1 MYIFFHKIHVSS
13 MQNFTYQNPTRLVF
27 GRGQIAKLAKLIPA
41 DAKLMVTFG
50 GGSVRRNGVYDQVKA
65 ALEGRDYIEFW
76 GIEPNPRVETLRK
89 AIEQGKASGIN
100 YLLAVGGGSVIDGTK
115 LISAAIA
122 SDIDAWDL
130 VLKGS
135 DRGGIP
141 LAAVLTIPAT
151 GSEMNSG
158 AVISREET
166 HEKFPFYGRYPEF
179 SILDPEVTYSLPDY
193 QIACG
198 LSDIFVHV
206 MEQYLTTPDQSRVMD
221 RWAEGILQTVIE
233 IAPMIRANKTDYRTM
248 SDFMFS
254 ATMALNG
261 YIAQGV
267 TEDWATH
274 MIGHELTALTG
285 MTHGASLAI
294 VLPATMSVLREQ
306 KRDKILQ
313 YGARVWGIDG
323 GSLDSRI
330 EQIISRTREFFH
342 SLGLAVTLTE
352 AGVGA
357 EVIDTIAERFN
368 RTGVHH
374 GEAANVDGEMTR
386 KILTECL

>member
-1 MYIFFHKIHVSS
+1 
-13 MQNFTYQNPTRLVF
+13 MQNFSFQNPTRLVF
-27 GRGQIAKLAKLIPA
+27 GRGQIAKLAELIPA
-41 DAKLMVTFG
+41 DAKIMVTFG
-50 GGSVRRNGVYDQVKA
+50 GGSARRNGVYDQVKA
-65 ALEGRDYIEFW
+65 ALEGRTFSEFW

-89 AIEQGKASGIN
+89 AVAQGKAEGVN
-100 YLLAVGGGSVIDGTK
+100 FLLAVGGGSVIDGTK

-122 SDIDAWDL
+122 SADDAWDL
-130 VLKGS
+130 VLRGA

-151 GSEMNSG
+151 GSEMNG
-158 AVISREET
+158 TAVISREET
-166 HEKFPFYGRYPEF
+166 QEKYPFYGRYPEF
-179 SILDPEVTYSLPDY
+179 SILDPEVIYSLPDF

-206 MEQYLTTPDQSRVMD
+206 MEQYLTTPDQSRIMD

-233 IAPMIRANKTDYRTM
+233 IAPLIRADKTDYRTM

-274 MIGHELTALTG
+274 MIGHELTALAG
-285 MTHGASLAI
+285 VTHGASLAI

-306 KRDKILQ
+306 KQGKILQ
-313 YGARVWGIDG
+313 YGERIWGITEG
-323 GSLDSRI
+323 TVEERV
-330 EQIISRTREFFH
+330 EQAIVRTREFFA

-352 AGVGA
+352 TGVP
-357 EVIDTIAERFN
+357 ESVIDTIAERF
-368 RTGVHH
+368 TKIGAGY
-374 GEAANVDGEMTR
+374 GEAGNVNGEIAR
-386 KILTECL
+386 QILLTCK

>member
-1 MYIFFHKIHVSS
+1 
-13 MQNFTYQNPTRLVF
+13 MQNFSFQNPTRLVF
-27 GRGQIAKLAKLIPA
+27 GRGQIAKLAELIPA
-41 DAKLMVTFG
+41 DAKIMVTFG
-50 GGSVRRNGVYDQVKA
+50 GGSARRNGVYDQVKA
-65 ALEGRDYIEFW
+65 ALEGRTFSEFW

-89 AIEQGKASGIN
+89 AVAQGKAEGVN

-122 SDIDAWDL
+122 SADDAWDL
-130 VLKGS
+130 VLRGA

-151 GSEMNSG
+151 GSEMNG
-158 AVISREET
+158 TAVISREET
-166 HEKFPFYGRYPEF
+166 QEKYPFYGRYPEF
-179 SILDPEVTYSLPDY
+179 SILDPEVIYSLPDF

-206 MEQYLTTPDQSRVMD
+206 MEQYLTTPDQSRIMD

-233 IAPMIRANKTDYRTM
+233 IAPLIRADKTDYRTM

-274 MIGHELTALTG
+274 MIGHELTALAG
-285 MTHGASLAI
+285 VTHGASLAI

-306 KRDKILQ
+306 KQGKILQ
-313 YGARVWGIDG
+313 YGERIWGITEG
-323 GSLDSRI
+323 TVEERV
-330 EQIISRTREFFH
+330 EQAIARTREFFA

-352 AGVGA
+352 AGVP
-357 EVIDTIAERFN
+357 ESVIDTIAERF
-368 RTGVHH
+368 TKIGAGY
-374 GEAANVDGEMTR
+374 GEAGNVNGEIAR
-386 KILTECL
+386 QILLTCLK

>member
-1 MYIFFHKIHVSS
+1 
-13 MQNFTYQNPTRLVF
+13 MQNFSFQNPTRLVF
-27 GRGQIAKLAKLIPA
+27 GRGQIAKLAELIPA
-41 DAKLMVTFG
+41 DAKVMVTFG
-50 GGSVRRNGVYDQVKA
+50 GGSARRNGVYDQVKA
-65 ALEGRDYIEFW
+65 ALEGRDFIEFW

-89 AIEQGKASGIN
+89 AVAQGKAEGVN

-122 SDIDAWDL
+122 SADDAWDL
-130 VLKGS
+130 VLRGA

-151 GSEMNSG
+151 GSEMNG
-158 AVISREET
+158 TAVISREET
-166 HEKFPFYGRYPEF
+166 QEKYPFYGRYPEF
-179 SILDPEVTYSLPDY
+179 SILDPEVIYSLPDF

-206 MEQYLTTPDQSRVMD
+206 MEQYLTTPDQSRVLD
-221 RWAEGILQTVIE
+221 RWSEGILQTVIE
-233 IAPMIRANKTDYRTM
+233 IAPLIRANKTDYRTM

-274 MIGHELTALTG
+274 MIGHELTALAG
-285 MTHGASLAI
+285 VTHGASLAI
-294 VLPATMSVLREQ
+294 VMPATMSVLREQ
-306 KRDKILQ
+306 KQGKILQ
-313 YGARVWGIDG
+313 YGERVWGITEG
-323 GSLDSRI
+323 TVEERV
-330 EQIISRTREFFH
+330 EQAIARTREFFA

-352 AGVGA
+352 AGVPEG
-357 EVIDTIAERFN
+357 VIDTIAERF
-368 RTGVHH
+368 TKIGAGY
-374 GEAANVDGEMTR
+374 GEAGNVNGEIAR
-386 KILTECL
+386 QILLACK

>member
-1 MYIFFHKIHVSS
+1 
-13 MQNFTYQNPTRLVF
+13 MQNFSFQNPTRLVF
-27 GRGQIAKLAKLIPA
+27 GRGQIAKLAELIPA
-41 DAKLMVTFG
+41 DAKVMVTFG
-50 GGSVRRNGVYDQVKA
+50 GGSARRNGVYDQVKA
-65 ALEGRDYIEFW
+65 ALEGRDFIEFW

-89 AIEQGKASGIN
+89 AVAQGKAEGVN

-122 SDIDAWDL
+122 SADDAWDL
-130 VLKGS
+130 VLRGA

-151 GSEMNSG
+151 GSEMNG
-158 AVISREET
+158 TAVISREET
-166 HEKFPFYGRYPEF
+166 KEKYPFYGRYPEF
-179 SILDPEVTYSLPDY
+179 SILDPEVIYSLPDF

-206 MEQYLTTPDQSRVMD
+206 MEQYLTTPDQSRVLD

-233 IAPMIRANKTDYRTM
+233 IAPLIRANKTDYRTM

-274 MIGHELTALTG
+274 MIGHELTALAG
-285 MTHGASLAI
+285 VTHGASLAI
-294 VLPATMSVLREQ
+294 VMPATMSVLREQ
-306 KRDKILQ
+306 KQGKILQ
-313 YGARVWGIDG
+313 YGERVWGITEG
-323 GSLDSRI
+323 TVEERV
-330 EQIISRTREFFH
+330 EQAIARTREFFA

-352 AGVGA
+352 AGVP
-357 EVIDTIAERFN
+357 ESVIDTIAERF
-368 RTGVHH
+368 TKIGAGY
-374 GEAANVDGEMTR
+374 GEAGNVNGEIAR
-386 KILTECL
+386 QILLACLK

>member
-1 MYIFFHKIHVSS
+1 
-13 MQNFTYQNPTRLVF
+13 MQNFSFQNPTRLVF
-27 GRGQIAKLAKLIPA
+27 GRGQIAKLAELIPA
-41 DAKLMVTFG
+41 EAKVMVTFG
-50 GGSVRRNGVYDQVKA
+50 GGSARRNGVYDQVKA
-65 ALEGRDYIEFW
+65 ALEGRDFIEFW

-89 AIEQGKASGIN
+89 AVAQGKAEGVN

-122 SDIDAWDL
+122 SADDAWDL
-130 VLKGS
+130 VLRGA

-151 GSEMNSG
+151 GSEMNG
-158 AVISREET
+158 TAVISREET
-166 HEKFPFYGRYPEF
+166 QEKYPFYGRYPEF
-179 SILDPEVTYSLPDY
+179 SILDPEVIYSLPDF

-206 MEQYLTTPDQSRVMD
+206 MEQYLTTPDQSRVLD
-221 RWAEGILQTVIE
+221 RWSEGILQTVIE
-233 IAPMIRANKTDYRTM
+233 IAPLIRANKTDYRTM

-274 MIGHELTALTG
+274 MIGHELTALAG
-285 MTHGASLAI
+285 VTHGASLAI

-306 KRDKILQ
+306 KQGKILQ
-313 YGARVWGIDG
+313 YGERVWGITE
-323 GSLDSRI
+323 GSVEERV
-330 EQIISRTREFFH
+330 EQAIARTREFFA
-342 SLGLAVTLTE
+342 SLGLATTLTE
-352 AGVGA
+352 AGVPEG
-357 EVIDTIAERFN
+357 VIDTIAERF
-368 RTGVHH
+368 TKIGAGY
-374 GEAANVDGEMTR
+374 GEAGNVNGEIAR
-386 KILTECL
+386 QILLACK

>member
-1 MYIFFHKIHVSS
+1 
-13 MQNFTYQNPTRLVF
+13 MQNFSFQNPTRLVF
-27 GRGQIAKLAKLIPA
+27 GRGQIAKLAELIPA
-41 DAKLMVTFG
+41 DAKIMVTFG
-50 GGSVRRNGVYDQVKA
+50 GGSARRNGVYDQVKA
-65 ALEGRDYIEFW
+65 ALEGRTFSEFW

-89 AIEQGKASGIN
+89 AVAQGKAEGVN

-122 SDIDAWDL
+122 SADDAWDL
-130 VLKGS
+130 VLRGA
-135 DRGGIP
+135 DRGDIP

-151 GSEMNSG
+151 GSEMNG
-158 AVISREET
+158 TAVISREET
-166 HEKFPFYGRYPEF
+166 QEKYPFYGRYPEF
-179 SILDPEVTYSLPDY
+179 SILDPEVIYSLPDF

-206 MEQYLTTPDQSRVMD
+206 MEQYLTTPDQSRIMD

-233 IAPMIRANKTDYRTM
+233 IAPLIRADKTDYRTM

-274 MIGHELTALTG
+274 MIGHELTALAG
-285 MTHGASLAI
+285 VTHGASLAI

-306 KRDKILQ
+306 KQGKILQ
-313 YGARVWGIDG
+313 YGERIWGITEG
-323 GSLDSRI
+323 TVEERV
-330 EQIISRTREFFH
+330 EQAIARTREFFA

-352 AGVGA
+352 AGVP
-357 EVIDTIAERFN
+357 ESVIDTIAERF
-368 RTGVHH
+368 TKIGAGY
-374 GEAANVDGEMTR
+374 GEAGNVNGEIAR
-386 KILTECL
+386 QILLTCLK

>member
-1 MYIFFHKIHVSS
+1 
-13 MQNFTYQNPTRLVF
+13 MQNFSFQNPTRLVF
-27 GRGQIAKLAKLIPA
+27 GRGQIAKLAELIPA
-41 DAKLMVTFG
+41 DAKVMVTFG
-50 GGSVRRNGVYDQVKA
+50 GGSARRNGVYDQVKA
-65 ALEGRDYIEFW
+65 ALEGRDFIEFW

-89 AIEQGKASGIN
+89 AVAQGKAEGVN

-122 SDIDAWDL
+122 SADDAWDL
-130 VLKGS
+130 VLRGA

-151 GSEMNSG
+151 GSEMNG
-158 AVISREET
+158 TAVISREET
-166 HEKFPFYGRYPEF
+166 KEKYAFYGRYPEF
-179 SILDPEVTYSLPDY
+179 SILDPEVIYSLPDF

-206 MEQYLTTPDQSRVMD
+206 MEQYLTTPDQSRVLD

-233 IAPMIRANKTDYRTM
+233 IAPLIRANKTDYRTM

-267 TEDWATH
+267 TEDWATQ
-274 MIGHELTALTG
+274 MIGHELTALAG
-285 MTHGASLAI
+285 VTHGASLAI

-306 KRDKILQ
+306 KQGKILQ
-313 YGARVWGIDG
+313 YGERVWGI
-323 GSLDSRI
+323 I
-330 EQIISRTREFFH
+330 EGTVEERVEQAIARTREFFA

-352 AGVGA
+352 AGVP
-357 EVIDTIAERFN
+357 ESVIDTIAERF
-368 RTGVHH
+368 TKIGAGY
-374 GEAANVDGEMTR
+374 GEAGNVNGEIAR
-386 KILTECL
+386 QILLACLK

>member
-1 MYIFFHKIHVSS
+1 MN
-13 MQNFTYQNPTRLVF
+13 NFSFQNPTRLVF
-27 GRGQIAKLAKLIPA
+27 GKGQIAKLATLIPA
-41 DAKLMVTFG
+41 EAKVMVTYG
-50 GGSVRRNGVYDQVKA
+50 GGSVRRNGVYDQVVA
-65 ALEGRDYIEFW
+65 ALEGRNYVEFW
-76 GIEPNPRVETLRK
+76 GIEPNPRVETLRR
-89 AIEQGKASGIN
+89 AVELGKAEGVN

-122 SDIDAWDL
+122 SDEDAWAL
-130 VLKGS
+130 VLKGA

-166 HEKFPFYGRYPEF
+166 HEKYAFYGRYPEF

-221 RWAEGILQTVIE
+221 RWAEGLLQTVIE
-233 IAPMIRANKTDYRTM
+233 IAPLIRANKTDYRTM
-248 SDFMFS
+248 ADFMFS

-274 MIGHELTALTG
+274 MIGHELTALAG
-285 MTHGASLAI
+285 ITHGASLAI
-294 VLPATMSVLREQ
+294 VLPATMSVLRDQ
-306 KRDKILQ
+306 KGDKILQ

-323 GSLDSRI
+323 GTTEERI
-330 EQIISRTREFFH
+330 EATIARTREFFK
-342 SLGLAVTLTE
+342 SLGLAVSLTE
-352 AGVGA
+352 AGISLD
-357 EVIDTIAERFN
+357 VIDTIAERF
-368 RTGVHH
+368 TASGVHH
-374 GEAANVDGEMTR
+374 GEAANVDGEMAR
-386 KILTECL
+386 RILEACK

>member
-1 MYIFFHKIHVSS
+1 
-13 MQNFTYQNPTRLVF
+13 MQNFSFQNPTRLVF
-27 GRGQIAKLAKLIPA
+27 GRGQIAKLAELIPA
-41 DAKLMVTFG
+41 DAKIMVTFG
-50 GGSVRRNGVYDQVKA
+50 GGSARRNGVYDQVKA
-65 ALEGRDYIEFW
+65 ALEGRTFSEFW

-89 AIEQGKASGIN
+89 AVAQGKAEGVN

-122 SDIDAWDL
+122 SADDAWDL
-130 VLKGS
+130 VLRGA

-151 GSEMNSG
+151 GSEMNG
-158 AVISREET
+158 TAVISREET
-166 HEKFPFYGRYPEF
+166 QEKYPFYGRYPEF
-179 SILDPEVTYSLPDY
+179 SILYPEVIYSLPDF

-206 MEQYLTTPDQSRVMD
+206 MEQYLTTPDQSRIMD

-233 IAPMIRANKTDYRTM
+233 IAPLIRADKTDYRTM

-274 MIGHELTALTG
+274 MIGHELTALAG
-285 MTHGASLAI
+285 VTHGASLAI

-306 KRDKILQ
+306 KQGKILQ
-313 YGARVWGIDG
+313 YGERIWGITEG
-323 GSLDSRI
+323 TVEERV
-330 EQIISRTREFFH
+330 EQAIVRTREFFA

-352 AGVGA
+352 AGVP
-357 EVIDTIAERFN
+357 ESVIDTIAERF
-368 RTGVHH
+368 TKIGAGY
-374 GEAANVDGEMTR
+374 GEAGNVNGEIAR
-386 KILTECL
+386 QILLTCK

>member
-1 MYIFFHKIHVSS
+1 
-13 MQNFTYQNPTRLVF
+13 MQNFSFQNPTRLVF
-27 GRGQIAKLAKLIPA
+27 GRGQIAKLAELIPA
-41 DAKLMVTFG
+41 DAKVMVTFG
-50 GGSVRRNGVYDQVKA
+50 GGSARRNGVYDQVAA
-65 ALEGRDYIEFW
+65 ALQGHDFIEFW

-89 AIEQGKASGIN
+89 AVAQGKAEGVN

-115 LISAAIA
+115 LISAASA
-122 SDIDAWDL
+122 DDAWDL
-130 VLKGS
+130 VLRGA

-151 GSEMNSG
+151 GSEMNG
-158 AVISREET
+158 TAVISREET
-166 HEKFPFYGRYPEF
+166 KEKYAFYGRYPEF
-179 SILDPEVTYSLPDY
+179 SILDPEVIYSLPDF

-206 MEQYLTTPDQSRVMD
+206 MEQYLTTPDQSRVLD

-233 IAPMIRANKTDYRTM
+233 IAPLIRANKTDYRTM

-274 MIGHELTALTG
+274 MIGHELTALAG
-285 MTHGASLAI
+285 VTHGASLAI
-294 VLPATMSVLREQ
+294 VMPATMSVLREQ
-306 KRDKILQ
+306 KQGKILQ
-313 YGARVWGIDG
+313 YGERVWGITEG
-323 GSLDSRI
+323 TVEERV
-330 EQIISRTREFFH
+330 EQAIARTREFFA

-352 AGVGA
+352 AGVP
-357 EVIDTIAERFN
+357 ESVIDTIAERF
-368 RTGVHH
+368 TKIGAGY
-374 GEAANVDGEMTR
+374 GEAGNVNGEIAR
-386 KILTECL
+386 QILLACLK

>member
-1 MYIFFHKIHVSS
+1 
-13 MQNFTYQNPTRLVF
+13 MQNFSFQNPTRLVF
-27 GRGQIAKLAKLIPA
+27 GRGQIAKLAELIPA
-41 DAKLMVTFG
+41 DAKIMVTFG
-50 GGSVRRNGVYDQVKA
+50 GGSARRNGVYDQVKA
-65 ALEGRDYIEFW
+65 ALEGRTYSEFW

-89 AIEQGKASGIN
+89 AVAQGKAEGVN

-122 SDIDAWDL
+122 SADDAWDL
-130 VLKGS
+130 VLRGA

-151 GSEMNSG
+151 GSEMNG
-158 AVISREET
+158 TAVISREET
-166 HEKFPFYGRYPEF
+166 QEKYPFYGRYPEF
-179 SILDPEVTYSLPDY
+179 SILDPEVIYSLPDF

-206 MEQYLTTPDQSRVMD
+206 MEQYLTTPDQSRIMD

-233 IAPMIRANKTDYRTM
+233 IAPLIRADKTDYRTM

-274 MIGHELTALTG
+274 MIGHELTALAG
-285 MTHGASLAI
+285 VTHGASLAI

-306 KRDKILQ
+306 KQGKILQ
-313 YGARVWGIDG
+313 YGERIWGITEG
-323 GSLDSRI
+323 TVEERV
-330 EQIISRTREFFH
+330 EQAIVRTREFFA

-352 AGVGA
+352 AGVP
-357 EVIDTIAERFN
+357 ESVIDTIAERF
-368 RTGVHH
+368 TKIGAGY
-374 GEAANVDGEMTR
+374 GEAGNVNGEIAR
-386 KILTECL
+386 QILLTCK

>member
-1 MYIFFHKIHVSS
+1 
-13 MQNFTYQNPTRLVF
+13 MQNFSFQNPTRLVF
-27 GRGQIAKLAKLIPA
+27 GRGQIAKLAELIPA
-41 DAKLMVTFG
+41 DAKVMVTFG
-50 GGSVRRNGVYDQVKA
+50 GGSARRNGVYDQVAA
-65 ALEGRDYIEFW
+65 ALQGHDFIEFW

-89 AIEQGKASGIN
+89 AVAQGKAEGVN

-122 SDIDAWDL
+122 SADDAWDL
-130 VLKGS
+130 VLRGA

-151 GSEMNSG
+151 GSEMNG
-158 AVISREET
+158 TAVISREET
-166 HEKFPFYGRYPEF
+166 KEKYAFYGRYPEF
-179 SILDPEVTYSLPDY
+179 SILDPEVIYSLPDF

-206 MEQYLTTPDQSRVMD
+206 MEQYLTTPDQSRVLD

-233 IAPMIRANKTDYRTM
+233 IAPLIRANKTDYRTM

-274 MIGHELTALTG
+274 MIGHELTALAG
-285 MTHGASLAI
+285 VTHGASLAI
-294 VLPATMSVLREQ
+294 VMPATMSVLREQ
-306 KRDKILQ
+306 KQGKILQ
-313 YGARVWGIDG
+313 YGERVWGITEG
-323 GSLDSRI
+323 TVEERV
-330 EQIISRTREFFH
+330 EQAIARTREFFA

-352 AGVGA
+352 AGVP
-357 EVIDTIAERFN
+357 ESVIDTIAERF
-368 RTGVHH
+368 TKIGAGY
-374 GEAANVDGEMTR
+374 GEAGNVNGEIAR
-386 KILTECL
+386 QILLACLK

>member
-1 MYIFFHKIHVSS
+1 
-13 MQNFTYQNPTRLVF
+13 MQNFSFQNPTRLVF
-27 GRGQIAKLAKLIPA
+27 GRGQIAKLAELIPV
-41 DAKLMVTFG
+41 DAKVMVTFG
-50 GGSVRRNGVYDQVKA
+50 GGSARRNGVYDQVKA
-65 ALEGRDYIEFW
+65 ALEGRDFIEFW

-89 AIEQGKASGIN
+89 AVAQGKAEGVN

-122 SDIDAWDL
+122 SADDAWDL
-130 VLKGS
+130 VLRGA

-151 GSEMNSG
+151 GSEMNG
-158 AVISREET
+158 TAVISREET
-166 HEKFPFYGRYPEF
+166 KEKYPFYGRYPEF
-179 SILDPEVTYSLPDY
+179 SILDPEVIYSLPDF

-206 MEQYLTTPDQSRVMD
+206 MEQYLTTPDQSRVLD

-233 IAPMIRANKTDYRTM
+233 IAPLIRANKTDYRTM

-274 MIGHELTALTG
+274 MIGHELTALAG
-285 MTHGASLAI
+285 VTHGASLAI
-294 VLPATMSVLREQ
+294 VMPATMSVLREQ
-306 KRDKILQ
+306 KQGKILQ
-313 YGARVWGIDG
+313 YGERIWGITEG
-323 GSLDSRI
+323 TVEERV
-330 EQIISRTREFFH
+330 EQAIARTREFFA

-352 AGVGA
+352 AGVP
-357 EVIDTIAERFN
+357 ESVIDTIAERF
-368 RTGVHH
+368 TKIGAGY
-374 GEAANVDGEMTR
+374 GEAGNVNGEIAR
-386 KILTECL
+386 QILLACLK

>member
-1 MYIFFHKIHVSS
+1 MN
-13 MQNFTYQNPTRLVF
+13 NFSFQNPTRLVF
-27 GRGQIAKLAKLIPA
+27 GKGQIAKLATLIPA
-41 DAKLMVTFG
+41 EAKVMVTYG
-50 GGSVRRNGVYDQVKA
+50 GGSVRRNGVYDQVVA
-65 ALEGRDYIEFW
+65 ALEGRNYVEFW
-76 GIEPNPRVETLRK
+76 GIEPNPRVETLRR
-89 AIEQGKASGIN
+89 AVELGKAEGVN

-122 SDIDAWDL
+122 SDEDAWAL
-130 VLKGS
+130 VLKGA

-166 HEKFPFYGRYPEF
+166 HEKYAFYGRYPEF

-221 RWAEGILQTVIE
+221 RWAEGLLQTVIE
-233 IAPMIRANKTDYRTM
+233 IAPLIRANKTDYRTM
-248 SDFMFS
+248 ADFMFS
-254 ATMALNG
+254 ATMTLNG

-274 MIGHELTALTG
+274 MIGHELTALAG
-285 MTHGASLAI
+285 ITHGASLAI
-294 VLPATMSVLREQ
+294 VLPATMSVLRDQ
-306 KRDKILQ
+306 KGDKILQ

-323 GSLDSRI
+323 GTTEERI
-330 EQIISRTREFFH
+330 EATIARTREFFK
-342 SLGLAVTLTE
+342 SLGLAVSLTE
-352 AGVGA
+352 AGISLD
-357 EVIDTIAERFN
+357 VIDTIAERF
-368 RTGVHH
+368 TASGVHH
-374 GEAANVDGEMTR
+374 GEAANVDGEMAR
-386 KILTECL
+386 RILEACK